1 MNSFDIEWLYRIL
14 AAMLSATIIGYE
26 RHRSFK
32 EAGVRTHVLVALSTC
47 LLMIISKYGFMDSDR
62 IDASR
67 IAAGAVSG
75 ISFLGAGIIFERRG
89 KIEGLTTAAGV
100 FATGAIGMYFGCGMY
115 YMGIISSVL
124 TLAIGLISP
133 IFNYIRPLNI
143 IKITV
148 LMDEYGEPEKI
159 NDFLSAHHL
168 FHAENHIRPDE
179 GERWRL
185 DTEIATHDSIVPK
198 QLVNDLKSIDHV
210 IDARLR

>member
-100 FATGAIGMYFGCGMY
+100 FATGAIGMCFGCGMY

-185 DTEIATHDSIVPK
+185 DTEIAAHDSIVPK

-210 IDARLR
+210 IDAKLR